1 MKSMTRGILVSL
13 LVAGATSVSYGG
25 QPLRGVAGV
34 DVIVKQNPSKRAV
47 TDARGV
53 FAFDGLAPG
62 WHTLS
67 FRSRTVANPK
77 TVRKSRTD
85 KTDSVIVATS
95 YSIKVDGARRSV
107 NQSGLT
113 SDRLLAGVDIKIE
126 VGSGAKVRGQVAA
139 GALKKM
145 VWIPKE
151 PGSHIPGHWA
161 EAGSKEAMRSN
172 SQLLSREEL
181 MDTMNRGNPTV
192 IDTAEPLSPF
202 GPQTSGR

>member
-1 MKSMTRGILVSL
+1 MKNMTRGILSL
-13 LVAGATSVSYGG
+13 LVACATSISYGG
-25 QPLRGVAGV
+25 QPPRGVAGV
-34 DVIVKQNPSKRAV
+34 DVVVKQNPSKRAV
-47 TDARGV
+47 TDTRGT

-62 WHTLS
+62 SYTLS
-67 FRSRTVANPK
+67 FRARTVANPK
-77 TVRKSRTD
+77 TIRSGRTD

-95 YSIKVDGARRSV
+95 YSIKIDGARRSV

-113 SDRLLAGVDIKIE
+113 SDRLLAGVNVKIE

-161 EAGSKEAMRSN
+161 EADSKEAARSN
-172 SQLLSREEL
+172 TQLLSREEL
-181 MDTMNRGNPTV
+181 MDTMNRGNPTI
-192 IDTAEPLSPF
+192 IDPVEPLSPF